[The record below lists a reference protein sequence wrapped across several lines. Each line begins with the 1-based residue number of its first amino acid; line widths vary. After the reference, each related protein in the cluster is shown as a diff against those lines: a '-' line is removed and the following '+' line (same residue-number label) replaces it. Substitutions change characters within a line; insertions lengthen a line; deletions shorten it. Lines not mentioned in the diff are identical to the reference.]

1 MAQQFEQIPNNIEA
15 GEIVRA
21 GHVSQSLVAFTG
33 QEAYDITISGSLT
46 VTGSIFHDG
55 AVDAG
60 GALSS
65 VVVRNSVTGE
75 YQLTGSYYN
84 GATSGTSGTSGTGG
98 TSGTSGVDGTS
109 GTSGTTA
116 VSLTLGDSSQGLGDH
131 SDSSLKTI
139 TTIWSQLTPGAT
151 YCVNTSGV
159 TKSYFVVL
167 GLEYVSDHTAE
178 LEYNV
183 QIRLA
188 DSANVI
194 VYQEWWDTVNPWNTG
209 DNYNF
214 VTKTY
219 VFHANDIPNS
229 SDFTVWVRQ
238 DGAAGG
244 SYFVD
249 VNYCLFTVTQL
260 DGVPQALI
268 N

>member
-55 AVDAG
+55 AVNAG

-75 YQLTGSYYN
+75 YQLTGSYYD

-98 TSGTSGVDGTS
+98 TSGTSGINGTS

-116 VSLTLGDSSQGLGDH
+116 VSLTLGDSSQALGDH
-131 SDSSLKTI
+131 SDTLNKTI
-139 TTIWSQLTPGAT
+139 TPTWSQLSPGAT
-151 YCVNTSGV
+151 YCINTSGV
-159 TKSYFVVL
+159 AKSYLVVL
-167 GLEYVSDHTAE
+167 GLEYSSGEGTA
-178 LEYNV
+178 YDYAV

-188 DSANVI
+188 DSTNAI
-194 VYQEWWDTVNPWNTG
+194 VYQEWYDTVKPKTVDG
-209 DNYNF
+209 LYNI
-214 VTKTY
+214 TKTY
-219 VFHANDIPNS
+219 VFHANDVPNNS
-229 SDFTVWVRQ
+229 NFTVWVR
-238 DGAAGG
+238 DITGVPSG
-244 SYFVD
+244 YFVD